1 MMMSRKSRLGKG
13 VSAALRA
20 ACPWRLV
27 AVRIPVFCIGSPGPS
42 RPDLRAV
49 EFRAGGGERLG
60 QRLDLPLGFRGTGG
74 RRRGQRLGPQ
84 PGRLSLGEL
93 REDMSRINDGGLVK
107 RRADQ
112 HRRLADERVKRHE
125 RVPRDLR

>member
-1 MMMSRKSRLGKG
+1 MFGL
-13 VSAALRA
+13 
-20 ACPWRLV
+20 
-27 AVRIPVFCIGSPGPS
+27 GSPGPS

-49 EFRAGGGERLG
+49 EFRAGGDGVPAGFGERFG
-60 QRLDLPLGFRGTGG
+60 QRLDLPLGFRGAGG
-74 RRRGQRLGPQ
+74 RRRRPRLGPQ

-125 RVPRDLR
+125 RVLGPRR